1 MTLAAQFVGKKI
13 KSSSVANGQ
22 IIAAVEITSATKADM
37 ALSSLEKQIK
47 NSRGD
52 MLLIAV
58 KI

>member
-13 KSSSVANGQ
+13 KSSSVADGQ
-22 IIAAVEITSATKADM
+22 IIAAVEITSATKADT

-52 MLLIAV
+52 MLVIAV

>member
-13 KSSSVANGQ
+13 KSSSVADGQ
-22 IIAAVEITSATKADM
+22 IIAAVEITSATKADT

-52 MLLIAV
+52 ILVIAV

>member
-13 KSSSVANGQ
+13 KSSSVADGQ
-22 IIAAVEITSATKADM
+22 IIAAVEITSATKADI

>member
-13 KSSSVANGQ
+13 KSSSVADGQ
-22 IIAAVEITSATKADM
+22 IIAAVEITSATKADT

>member
-13 KSSSVANGQ
+13 KSSSVADGQ
-22 IIAAVEITSATKADM
+22 IIAAVEITSATKADI

-47 NSRGD
+47 NSRSD
-52 MLLIAV
+52 LLVIAV

>member
-13 KSSSVANGQ
+13 KSSSVADGQ
-22 IIAAVEITSATKADM
+22 IIAAVEITSSTKADI

-52 MLLIAV
+52 MLVIAV